1 MKKLLYLVPV
11 LIILFLLAA
20 FFIGQRN
27 RGVGVLPTPT
37 PAGDISVVGRQIC
50 LPHRDTTGPQ
60 TMECALGIAGEDGN
74 NYSLDLAAVG
84 GDVLSGGDAMLRI
97 EGVFT
102 PVEALSNDFW
112 QKYDMVGIIT
122 VSSVVEI

>member
-74 NYSLDLAAVG
+74 NYSLDLTAVG

>member
-74 NYSLDLAAVG
+74 NYSLDLTAVG
-84 GDVLSGGDAMLRI
+84 DDVLSGGDAILRI